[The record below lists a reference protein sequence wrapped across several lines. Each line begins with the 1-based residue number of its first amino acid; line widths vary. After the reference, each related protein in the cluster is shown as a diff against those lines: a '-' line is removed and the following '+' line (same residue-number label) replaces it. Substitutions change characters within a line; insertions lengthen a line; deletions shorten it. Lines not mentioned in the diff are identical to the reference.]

1 MKDFEDKDNDQNNAY
16 ILIYKKQNFDI
27 EAIDNISN
35 NYNCNLALPPYDKFS
50 NINNEIKTIINKKMF
65 NIGLYK
71 VLFLLHSKILLLIY

>member
-35 NYNCNLALPPYDKFS
+35 NYKCN
-50 NINNEIKTIINKKMF
+50 
-65 NIGLYK
+65 
-71 VLFLLHSKILLLIY
+71 